1 MERSTIVQTSSD
13 DEFTSTAMT
22 RQDMVLKSSRLKKL
36 KSQSSVSSQDVKV
49 RSTKRQPILSDDS
62 DMDAFEAE
70 NVERESKDVDKQ
82 STISISSSSSV
93 ISISSAS
100 SSSSSSVSS
109 LDLDRSASP
118 SSSSSPTRSASPDS
132 STRSTSTSSSH
143 STSSA
148 ETSSSTSS
156 LFEQEGN
163 ESPVLVSPQRRRSH
177 AVIPELPLQRR
188 TSSADDGSLIL
199 TVKRS
204 KKRQPSFPAA
214 PPMDEN
220 VEEAKKPLD
229 GAVARESL
237 LSKPD
242 QWESTKQE
250 KAGHLR
256 LSQSFNPNS
265 MESSKSKLNE
275 SSNSKPIDSPS
286 KTKLIDYPSKTKPVD
301 YPSKTKLVDSL
312 SKTKPVDPPSKSKP
326 VDPPS
331 KTKPVDPPSKSKPV
345 DPPSKSKPIDP
356 PSKSKPIDP
365 PLSSKP
371 TASTPPKPPR
381 QSKPSKFPKPS
392 KSWKYTALP
401 TSQLLPPRPT
411 DSLVIVDLYS
421 YTPPYDQ
428 LAIRPASKQQL
439 RQWIEAPVAPS
450 LCILHGPPG
459 SGKVETFSAVNS
471 SDLCFAVSPRKS
483 TCFSVSP
490 M

>member
-1 MERSTIVQTSSD
+1 MSTMERSTIVQTSSD

-49 RSTKRQPILSDDS
+49 RSAKRQPVVSDDS

-82 STISISSSSSV
+82 STLSISSSSSV
-93 ISISSAS
+93 ITISSAS

-109 LDLDRSASP
+109 LDLDRSAS
-118 SSSSSPTRSASPDS
+118 SAS

-148 ETSSSTSS
+148 VTSSSSTSS
-156 LFEQEGN
+156 LFDQEGN
-163 ESPVLVSPQRRRSH
+163 ESPVLASPQRRRSH

-214 PPMDEN
+214 PPMDEKN
-220 VEEAKKPLD
+220 AEEAKKPLD
-229 GAVARESL
+229 GTVASRSLLSQPDQSESTKPKKSKHGRLSQPFNPKPIESSKSKLRESL
-237 LSKPD
+237 KSKLN
-242 QWESTKQE
+242 ESLKS
-250 KAGHLR
+250 KL
-256 LSQSFNPNS
+256 N
-265 MESSKSKLNE
+265 ESSKSKLNE
-275 SSNSKPIDSPS
+275 SSKAKLNESLNSKPIDSPS
-286 KTKLIDYPSKTKPVD
+286 NTKPF
-301 YPSKTKLVDSL
+301 DS
-312 SKTKPVDPPSKSKP
+312 
-326 VDPPS
+326 
-331 KTKPVDPPSKSKPV
+331 
-345 DPPSKSKPIDP
+345 
-356 PSKSKPIDP
+356 
-365 PLSSKP
+365 PLNSKP
-371 TASTPPKPPR
+371 TTSIPSKPPPR
-381 QSKPSKFPKPS
+381 QSKAPKASKPS
-392 KSWKYTALP
+392 KSWKYTPLP
-401 TSQLLPPRPT
+401 TTQLLPPRPT
-411 DSLVIVDLYS
+411 DSLTIVDLYS

-439 RQWIEAPVAPS
+439 KHWIEAPVAPS

-459 SGKVETFSAVNS
+459 SGKVETFPPVNS

>member
-49 RSTKRQPILSDDS
+49 RSAKRQPVVSDDS

-82 STISISSSSSV
+82 STLSISSSSSV
-93 ISISSAS
+93 ITISSAS

-109 LDLDRSASP
+109 LDLDRSTSP
-118 SSSSSPTRSASPDS
+118 SSSTRSA
-132 STRSTSTSSSH
+132 STSSSH

-148 ETSSSTSS
+148 VTSSSSTSS

-163 ESPVLVSPQRRRSH
+163 ESPVLASPQRRRSH

-214 PPMDEN
+214 PPMDEKN
-220 VEEAKKPLD
+220 AEEAKKPLD
-229 GAVARESL
+229 GTVARGSL
-237 LSKPD
+237 PSQPD
-242 QWESTKQE
+242 QSESTKP
-250 KAGHLR
+250 KKSKHGR
-256 LSQSFNPNS
+256 LSQPFNPKPI
-265 MESSKSKLNE
+265 ESSKSKLNE
-275 SSNSKPIDSPS
+275 SLKSKLNESSKAILNESLNSKPIDSPS
-286 KTKLIDYPSKTKPVD
+286 NTKPF
-301 YPSKTKLVDSL
+301 DS
-312 SKTKPVDPPSKSKP
+312 
-326 VDPPS
+326 
-331 KTKPVDPPSKSKPV
+331 
-345 DPPSKSKPIDP
+345 
-356 PSKSKPIDP
+356 
-365 PLSSKP
+365 PLNSKP
-371 TASTPPKPPR
+371 TTSTPSKPPR
-381 QSKPSKFPKPS
+381 QSKASKPS
-392 KSWKYTALP
+392 KSWKYTPLP
-401 TSQLLPPRPT
+401 TTQLLPPRPT
-411 DSLVIVDLYS
+411 DSLTIVDLYS

-439 RQWIEAPVAPS
+439 KQWIEAPIAPS

-459 SGKVETFSAVNS
+459 SGKVETFPPCE
-471 SDLCFAVSPRKS
+471 L
-483 TCFSVSP
+483 
-490 M
+490 

>member
-1 MERSTIVQTSSD
+1 MFSRILLSQQSPKKCRKQEMSTMERSTIVQTSSD

-49 RSTKRQPILSDDS
+49 RSTKRQPVVSDDS

-70 NVERESKDVDKQ
+70 NVEIESKDVDKQ
-82 STISISSSSSV
+82 STLSISSSSSV

-109 LDLDRSASP
+109 LDLDRSAS
-118 SSSSSPTRSASPDS
+118 SASSASSTSPSS

-148 ETSSSTSS
+148 VTSSSSTSS

-163 ESPVLVSPQRRRSH
+163 ESPVLASPQRRRSH

-214 PPMDEN
+214 PPMDEKN
-220 VEEAKKPLD
+220 AEEAKKPLD
-229 GAVARESL
+229 ETVARGSL
-237 LSKPD
+237 PSQPD
-242 QWESTKQE
+242 QSESAKQ
-250 KAGHLR
+250 KKPKHVR
-256 LSQSFNPNS
+256 LSQPFNPKPI
-265 MESSKSKLNE
+265 ESSKSKLNE
-275 SSNSKPIDSPS
+275 SSKSKLSESSKAKLNESLNYKPIDSPS
-286 KTKLIDYPSKTKPVD
+286 NTKPF
-301 YPSKTKLVDSL
+301 
-312 SKTKPVDPPSKSKP
+312 
-326 VDPPS
+326 
-331 KTKPVDPPSKSKPV
+331 
-345 DPPSKSKPIDP
+345 
-356 PSKSKPIDP
+356 DP
-365 PLSSKP
+365 PLNSKL
-371 TASTPPKPPR
+371 TTSTPSKPPR
-381 QSKPSKFPKPS
+381 QSKPSKAPKPS
-392 KSWKYTALP
+392 KSWKYTPLP
-401 TSQLLPPRPT
+401 TTQLLPPRPT
-411 DSLVIVDLYS
+411 DSLTIVDLYS

-439 RQWIEAPVAPS
+439 KQWIEAPIAPS

-459 SGKVETFSAVNS
+459 SGKVETISAVNS
-471 SDLCFAVSPRKS
+471 SGLCFAVSPRKS

>member
-49 RSTKRQPILSDDS
+49 RSAKRQPVVSDDS

-82 STISISSSSSV
+82 STLSISSSSSV
-93 ISISSAS
+93 ITISSAS

-109 LDLDRSASP
+109 LDLDRSAS
-118 SSSSSPTRSASPDS
+118 SASSTSPSS

-148 ETSSSTSS
+148 VTSSSSTSS

-163 ESPVLVSPQRRRSH
+163 ESPVLASPQRRRSH

-214 PPMDEN
+214 PPMDEKN
-220 VEEAKKPLD
+220 AEEAKKPLD
-229 GAVARESL
+229 GTVAKGSL
-237 LSKPD
+237 PSQPD
-242 QWESTKQE
+242 QSESTKP
-250 KAGHLR
+250 KKSKHVR
-256 LSQSFNPNS
+256 LSQPFNPKPIESSKAKLN
-265 MESSKSKLNE
+265 ESSKSKLSESSKAKLNE
-275 SSNSKPIDSPS
+275 SLNSKPIDSPS
-286 KTKLIDYPSKTKPVD
+286 NTKPF
-301 YPSKTKLVDSL
+301 
-312 SKTKPVDPPSKSKP
+312 
-326 VDPPS
+326 
-331 KTKPVDPPSKSKPV
+331 
-345 DPPSKSKPIDP
+345 
-356 PSKSKPIDP
+356 DP
-365 PLSSKP
+365 PLNSKLTTSTPSKP
-371 TASTPPKPPR
+371 PPR
-381 QSKPSKFPKPS
+381 QSKPPKASKAS
-392 KSWKYTALP
+392 KSWKYTPLP
-401 TSQLLPPRPT
+401 TTQLLPPRPT
-411 DSLVIVDLYS
+411 DSLTIVDLYS

-439 RQWIEAPVAPS
+439 KQWIEAPIAPS
-450 LCILHGPPG
+450 LCILHA
-459 SGKVETFSAVNS
+459 FFRS
-471 SDLCFAVSPRKS
+471 S
-483 TCFSVSP
+483 

>member
-1 MERSTIVQTSSD
+1 MFSRILLSQQSPKKCRKQEMSTMERSTIVQTSSD

-49 RSTKRQPILSDDS
+49 RSAKRQPVVSDDS

-82 STISISSSSSV
+82 STLSISSSSSV
-93 ISISSAS
+93 ITISSAS

-109 LDLDRSASP
+109 LDLDRSAS
-118 SSSSSPTRSASPDS
+118 SASSTSPSS

-148 ETSSSTSS
+148 VTSSSSTSS

-163 ESPVLVSPQRRRSH
+163 ESPVLASPQRRRSH

-188 TSSADDGSLIL
+188 SSSADDGSLIL

-214 PPMDEN
+214 PPMDEKN
-220 VEEAKKPLD
+220 AEEAKKPLD
-229 GAVARESL
+229 GTVAKGSL
-237 LSKPD
+237 PSQPD
-242 QWESTKQE
+242 QSESTKP
-250 KAGHLR
+250 KKSKHGR
-256 LSQSFNPNS
+256 LSQPFNPKPIES
-265 MESSKSKLNE
+265 TKSKLSESSKAKLSESSKAKLNE
-275 SSNSKPIDSPS
+275 SLNSKPIDSPS
-286 KTKLIDYPSKTKPVD
+286 NTKPF
-301 YPSKTKLVDSL
+301 
-312 SKTKPVDPPSKSKP
+312 
-326 VDPPS
+326 
-331 KTKPVDPPSKSKPV
+331 
-345 DPPSKSKPIDP
+345 
-356 PSKSKPIDP
+356 DP
-365 PLSSKP
+365 PLNSKP
-371 TASTPPKPPR
+371 TTSIPSNPPPR
-381 QSKPSKFPKPS
+381 QSKPPKASKAS
-392 KSWKYTALP
+392 KSWKYTPLP
-401 TSQLLPPRPT
+401 TTQLLPPRPT
-411 DSLVIVDLYS
+411 DSLTIVDLYS

-439 RQWIEAPVAPS
+439 KHWIEAPIAPS

-459 SGKVETFSAVNS
+459 SGKVETFPPVNS

>member
-49 RSTKRQPILSDDS
+49 RSAKRQPVVSDDS

-82 STISISSSSSV
+82 STLSISSSSSV
-93 ISISSAS
+93 ITISSAS

-109 LDLDRSASP
+109 LDLDRSAS
-118 SSSSSPTRSASPDS
+118 SASSTSPSS

-148 ETSSSTSS
+148 VTSSSSTSS

-163 ESPVLVSPQRRRSH
+163 ESPVLASLQRRRSH

-214 PPMDEN
+214 PPMDEKN
-220 VEEAKKPLD
+220 TEEAKKPLD
-229 GAVARESL
+229 GTVAKGSL
-237 LSKPD
+237 PSQPD
-242 QWESTKQE
+242 QSESTKP
-250 KAGHLR
+250 KKSKHGR
-256 LSQSFNPNS
+256 LSQPFNPKPIES
-265 MESSKSKLNE
+265 TKSKLSESSKAKLSESSKAKLNE
-275 SSNSKPIDSPS
+275 SLNSKPIDSPS
-286 KTKLIDYPSKTKPVD
+286 NTKPF
-301 YPSKTKLVDSL
+301 
-312 SKTKPVDPPSKSKP
+312 
-326 VDPPS
+326 
-331 KTKPVDPPSKSKPV
+331 
-345 DPPSKSKPIDP
+345 
-356 PSKSKPIDP
+356 DP
-365 PLSSKP
+365 PLNSKP
-371 TASTPPKPPR
+371 TTSIPSNPPPR
-381 QSKPSKFPKPS
+381 QSKPPKASKAS
-392 KSWKYTALP
+392 KSWKYTPLP
-401 TSQLLPPRPT
+401 TTQLLPPRPT
-411 DSLVIVDLYS
+411 DSLTIVDLYS

-439 RQWIEAPVAPS
+439 KHWIEAPIAPS

-459 SGKVETFSAVNS
+459 SGKVETISAVNS

>member
-1 MERSTIVQTSSD
+1 MSTMERSTIVQTSSD

-49 RSTKRQPILSDDS
+49 RSAKRQPVVSDDS

-82 STISISSSSSV
+82 STLSISSSSSV
-93 ISISSAS
+93 ITISSAS

-109 LDLDRSASP
+109 LDLDRSAS
-118 SSSSSPTRSASPDS
+118 SASSASSTSPSS

-148 ETSSSTSS
+148 VTSSSSTSS
-156 LFEQEGN
+156 LFDQEGN
-163 ESPVLVSPQRRRSH
+163 ESPVLASPQRRRSH

-214 PPMDEN
+214 PPMDEKN
-220 VEEAKKPLD
+220 AEEAKKPLD
-229 GAVARESL
+229 GTVARGSL
-237 LSKPD
+237 PSQPD
-242 QWESTKQE
+242 QSESTKP
-250 KAGHLR
+250 KKSKHGR
-256 LSQSFNPNS
+256 LSQPFNPKPIES
-265 MESSKSKLNE
+265 SKAKLSESSKSKLSESSKSKLNE
-275 SSNSKPIDSPS
+275 SSKAKLNESLNSKPIDSPS
-286 KTKLIDYPSKTKPVD
+286 NTKPF
-301 YPSKTKLVDSL
+301 DS
-312 SKTKPVDPPSKSKP
+312 
-326 VDPPS
+326 
-331 KTKPVDPPSKSKPV
+331 
-345 DPPSKSKPIDP
+345 
-356 PSKSKPIDP
+356 
-365 PLSSKP
+365 PLNSKP
-371 TASTPPKPPR
+371 TTSTPSKPPPR
-381 QSKPSKFPKPS
+381 QSKASKASKPS
-392 KSWKYTALP
+392 KSWKYTPLP
-401 TSQLLPPRPT
+401 TTQLLPPRPT
-411 DSLVIVDLYS
+411 DSLTIVDLYS

-439 RQWIEAPVAPS
+439 KQWIEAPIAPS

-459 SGKVETFSAVNS
+459 SGKVETISAVNS
-471 SDLCFAVSPRKS
+471 SGLCFAVSPRKS

>member
-1 MERSTIVQTSSD
+1 MEQSTIVQTSSD

-49 RSTKRQPILSDDS
+49 RSTKRQPVVSDDS

-82 STISISSSSSV
+82 STLSISSSSSV

-100 SSSSSSVSS
+100 SSSLSSVSS
-109 LDLDRSASP
+109 LDLDRSAS
-118 SSSSSPTRSASPDS
+118 SASPASSTSPSS

-148 ETSSSTSS
+148 VTSSSSTSSSS

-163 ESPVLVSPQRRRSH
+163 ESPVLASPQRRRSH

-214 PPMDEN
+214 PPMDEKN
-220 VEEAKKPLD
+220 AEEAKKPLD
-229 GAVARESL
+229 GTVARGSL
-237 LSKPD
+237 PSQPD
-242 QWESTKQE
+242 QSESTKQ
-250 KAGHLR
+250 KKPKHVK
-256 LSQSFNPNS
+256 LSQPFNLKPIESLKSKLSESSKAKLSESSKAKLSESLKSKLN
-265 MESSKSKLNE
+265 ESSKSKLNE
-275 SSNSKPIDSPS
+275 SLNSKPTTSTPS
-286 KTKLIDYPSKTKPVD
+286 KLPR
-301 YPSKTKLVDSL
+301 L
-312 SKTKPVDPPSKSKP
+312 SK
-326 VDPPS
+326 
-331 KTKPVDPPSKSKPV
+331 
-345 DPPSKSKPIDP
+345 
-356 PSKSKPIDP
+356 
-365 PLSSKP
+365 
-371 TASTPPKPPR
+371 PPKA
-381 QSKPSKFPKPS
+381 PKPS
-392 KSWKYTALP
+392 KSWKYTPLP
-401 TSQLLPPRPT
+401 TTQLLPPRPT
-411 DSLVIVDLYS
+411 DSLTIVDLYS

-439 RQWIEAPVAPS
+439 KHWIEAPIAPS

-459 SGKVETFSAVNS
+459 SGKVETLS
-471 SDLCFAVSPRKS
+471 LCEL
-483 TCFSVSP
+483 
-490 M
+490 